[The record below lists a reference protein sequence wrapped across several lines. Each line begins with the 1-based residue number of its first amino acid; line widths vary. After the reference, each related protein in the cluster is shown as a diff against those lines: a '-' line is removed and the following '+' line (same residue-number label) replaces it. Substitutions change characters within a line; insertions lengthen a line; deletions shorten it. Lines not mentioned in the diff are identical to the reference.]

1 MDIFLAVLAVVAG
14 IVGIVGSVVPA
25 IPGPPISW
33 LGLLVLYFRGGVNGA
48 GDPMSL
54 TFLMVWLGITVAV
67 TVLDY
72 VVPMFLTKA
81 TGGTRAGSIGTMVGM
96 VAGLFIPPVGMI
108 LGAVLGAFLAE
119 VIWSGQNPSGAF
131 KSAMGAFLGFITGTG
146 MKLVATGVMLYYII
160 VYI

>member
-1 MDIFLAVLAVVAG
+1 MDTFLAILAVIAG
-14 IVGIVGSVVPA
+14 LVGIVGSIVPA

-48 GDPMSL
+48 GEPMGL
-54 TFLMVWLGITVAV
+54 TFLLVWLGIVVAV

-72 VVPMFLTKA
+72 VVPMFFTKA
-81 TGGTRAGSIGTMVGM
+81 TGGTKAGSVGTMVGM

-119 VIWSGQNPSGAF
+119 IIWSGKDASGAF